1 MKLHSEIE
9 NKKIKAERPKD
20 RLANLVRSFESEQ
33 GICICKNRAKLN
45 VSDPS
50 ENLDYRDTEVIAFEQ
65 VPAGEPVRMLGGEGG
80 CCKTHTLPN
89 FKSSR
94 RLSIPLAKINKILQ
108 TYHYVINTKL
118 MLTMLSQ
125 QASSNVTLAHEG
137 SSKPLRNALL
147 MFFQAM

>member
-9 NKKIKAERPKD
+9 NKKIKIERPKG
-20 RLANLVRSFESEQ
+20 RPANLVRSFESEQ

-50 ENLDYRDTEVIAFEQ
+50 ENLDYRDTEVVAFEQ
-65 VPAGEPVRMLGGEGG
+65 VPAGEPVHMLGGEGVA
-80 CCKTHTLPN
+80 KHTPIPN

-94 RLSIPLAKINKILQ
+94 RLSILLAKINKILQ
-108 TYHYVINTKL
+108 TYHYVINTKV

-147 MFFQAM
+147 MFFQAL

>member
-20 RLANLVRSFESEQ
+20 KLANLVRSFESEQ

-45 VSDPS
+45 VSDAS
-50 ENLDYRDTEVIAFEQ
+50 ENLYYRDTEVVAFEQ
-65 VPAGEPVRMLGGEGG
+65 VPAGEPVHMLGGEGVA
-80 CCKTHTLPN
+80 KHTPIPN
-89 FKSSR
+89 FKSCR
-94 RLSIPLAKINKILQ
+94 RLFIPLAKKNKILQ

-147 MFFQAM
+147 MFFQVL

>member
-50 ENLDYRDTEVIAFEQ
+50 ENLDYRDTEVVAFEQ
-65 VPAGEPVRMLGGEGG
+65 VPAGEPVHMLGGRVLQNTPPSQILSPVEGF
-80 CCKTHTLPN
+80 LY
-89 FKSSR
+89 
-94 RLSIPLAKINKILQ
+94 LSP
-108 TYHYVINTKL
+108 
-118 MLTMLSQ
+118 
-125 QASSNVTLAHEG
+125 
-137 SSKPLRNALL
+137 R
-147 MFFQAM
+147 